1 MTSWGEVLE
10 AADRPP
16 AMIIGAHRAE
26 DTVRLQ
32 ECSPGRSTA
41 AFTFDPQRIVA
52 HEKSLVEDVRRWAAT
67 RVAVRLPAGP
77 TAVFGVSADAE
88 LPLAMGLRHPDIY
101 GAVFCASTR
110 TGYRP
115 PAALPGRLPRTYVV
129 AASEEPLSAASDV
142 AHAVVVGRRAD
153 RRRAAQQHT
162 WPGSGRFRVGPIPLP
177 SAEVYTGMDNYYTL
191 ETFYR
196 LSNGLSQLDP
206 PLTLEERRVI
216 DAHWGDVTAEPGG
229 VDYLERELGG
239 VPVLWAEPTKAV
251 RDRVLLCL
259 HGGGYVGGSVY
270 THRKMFAHLAKA
282 VGARAVLPSYSHTPD
297 RQYPTQL
304 DEVTAVYR
312 AILDSGVDPKHLAVT
327 GDSAGGGMTVSLM
340 LRAKA
345 EGLPLAAALVPIS
358 PWTDM
363 TQSGASVVTNRP
375 TDLLFGADH
384 PMDIH
389 GLVTML
395 LPAGVSPSDPLVSP
409 LFADLTGMPP
419 MYVQVGGGEML
430 LDDAVRLEEAAR
442 RHGVEVELD
451 VVPDEQHTFQMS
463 AGHTATADAAIARVA
478 AWLKARLGL

>member
-1 MTSWGEVLE
+1 V
-10 AADRPP
+10 P
-16 AMIIGAHRAE
+16 A
-26 DTVRLQ
+26 
-32 ECSPGRSTA
+32 
-41 AFTFDPQRIVA
+41 
-52 HEKSLVEDVRRWAAT
+52 RRW
-67 RVAVRLPAGP
+67 
-77 TAVFGVSADAE
+77 
-88 LPLAMGLRHPDIY
+88 
-101 GAVFCASTR
+101 
-110 TGYRP
+110 
-115 PAALPGRLPRTYVV
+115 
-129 AASEEPLSAASDV
+129 
-142 AHAVVVGRRAD
+142 
-153 RRRAAQQHT
+153 
-162 WPGSGRFRVGPIPLP
+162 
-177 SAEVYTGMDNYYTL
+177 
-191 ETFYR
+191 
-196 LSNGLSQLDP
+196 
-206 PLTLEERRVI
+206 
-216 DAHWGDVTAEPGG
+216 
-229 VDYLERELGG
+229 
-239 VPVLWAEPTKAV
+239 
-251 RDRVLLCL
+251 
-259 HGGGYVGGSVY
+259 YVGGSVY

-282 VGARAVLPSYSHTPD
+282 VGARAVLPSYSLTPE

-312 AILDSGVDPKHLAVT
+312 AILDGGVDPKHVAVT

-384 PMDIH
+384 PMDID

-442 RHGVEVELD
+442 KHGVEVELD

-478 AWLKARLGL
+478 AWLKAKLGL